1 MSITSK
7 KYVKFHLRLFWSVL
21 MTFFLISSCFMVFQY
36 TREKQYKIDILNTRI
51 SGYNDYIYLQMQ
63 RGIPVEE
70 GVLKN
75 LLRVSIIDFT
85 GGLIYD
91 SVLKEEYQ
99 KKKDFLD
106 CKEVQEAMDKGIGYT
121 IRTSSAAK
129 GEKMFF
135 SAKKYDRYIIRSA
148 LPYGNDLDAALKID
162 PAYFLVSAGILLIFV
177 IVFYNV
183 MKHLGQNI
191 NRLNDFANQAEHENI
206 VNYPVRF
213 SNDEVGDIARH
224 IVEICNRFQEAKRA
238 LVVEQE
244 RVLEQKE
251 VQARIKRQLTQNIA
265 HELKT
270 PVSSIQG
277 YLETIINVK
286 DLPKDIL
293 ESFIEKCYTQS
304 TRLSSLL
311 HEISI
316 LNRMDEVPEM
326 IMKEKV
332 DLAKLIAVLLYD
344 VSMPLQD
351 KKITVYNRTEGMSL
365 VCIGN
370 HSLLY
375 SVFRNLIDN
384 TLAYAGEWAN
394 VYIECNTENPE
405 YFYFSYSDNG
415 CGVSEEYLDRI
426 FERFYRID
434 KGRSRKAG
442 GTGLGLSVVKN
453 AVLLH
458 GGTIKAKQ
466 RAGGGLEFVFSI
478 KREP

>member
-1 MSITSK
+1 
-7 KYVKFHLRLFWSVL
+7 
-21 MTFFLISSCFMVFQY
+21 MVFQY
-36 TREKQYKIDILNTRI
+36 TREKQYKINILNTKI
-51 SGYNDYIYLQMQ
+51 IGYNDYIYLQMQ

-70 GVLKN
+70 GVLKS
-75 LLRVSIIDFT
+75 LWRVSIIDFT
-85 GGLIYD
+85 GRLIYD
-91 SVLKEEYQ
+91 SLFAEQRKETN
-99 KKKDFLD
+99 FLA
-106 CKEVQEAMDKGIGYT
+106 CKEVKAAMANGAGYA

-135 SAKKYDRYIIRSA
+135 SAKKYDQYIIRSA
-148 LPYGNDLDAALKID
+148 LPYGHDLDAALKID
-162 PAYFLVSAGILLIFV
+162 PVYFLISTGIMLIFLLIF
-177 IVFYNV
+177 YN
-183 MKHLGQNI
+183 MMRHLGRNI

-206 VNYPVRF
+206 ENYPLHF

-224 IVEICNRFQEAKRA
+224 IVEICNRFQDAKRA

-251 VQARIKRQLTQNIA
+251 AQARIKRQLTQNIA

-293 ESFIEKCYTQS
+293 DSFVEKCYTQS

-326 IMKEKV
+326 IAKERV
-332 DLAKLIAVLLYD
+332 DLARLIAVLLYD
-344 VSMPLQD
+344 VSLPLQE
-351 KKITVYNRTEGMSL
+351 KNITVYNRTEGMSL
-365 VCIGN
+365 VCVGN
-370 HSLLY
+370 QSLLY
-375 SVFRNLIDN
+375 SIFRNLVDN
-384 TLAYAGEWAN
+384 TVAYAGEWTN
-394 VYIECNTENPE
+394 IYIECNTEDPD

-415 CGVSEEYLDRI
+415 SGVSEEYLDRI
-426 FERFYRID
+426 FERFYRVD

-458 GGTIKAKQ
+458 DGTIRAKQ
-466 RAGGGLEFVFSI
+466 RPGGGLEFVFSI